1 MSILL
6 QKSLTRENLIEAF
19 WELYKDKPIEKIT
32 VKEITN
38 RAGYNRGTFYAYFK
52 DTYEVLKEIKESI
65 MPSKDM
71 IIYPIQRLERKEDL
85 IFDTLNHS
93 NDYFIENQEKIIV
106 LLGPEGDPSFV
117 HELKIRT
124 REILMEYLKD
134 SDINEPEKIQFI
146 IEYHMSAI
154 IGVFQL
160 WVERGTTL
168 DQAELE
174 KLIKDISQDGVISIL
189 QTLISK

>member
-71 IIYPIQRLERKEDL
+71 IIYPIQRLEKKEDL

-93 NDYFIENQEKIIV
+93 NDYFINNQEKIIV

>member
-38 RAGYNRGTFYAYFK
+38 RAGYNRGIFYAYFK

-71 IIYPIQRLERKEDL
+71 IIYPIQRIEKKEDL
-85 IFDTLNHS
+85 IFDTLSHS
-93 NDYFIENQEKIIV
+93 NDYFMENQEKIIV

-124 REILMEYLKD
+124 REILMEYLNG

-160 WVERGTTL
+160 WVERGSTL
-168 DQAELE
+168 DQIELE
-174 KLIKDISQDGVISIL
+174 KLIEDISQDGVISIL

>member
-1 MSILL
+1 ML

-71 IIYPIQRLERKEDL
+71 IIYPIQRIEKKEDL
-85 IFDTLNHS
+85 IFDTLSHS
-93 NDYFIENQEKIIV
+93 NDYFMENQEKIIV

-124 REILMEYLKD
+124 REILMEYLNG

-160 WVERGTTL
+160 WVERGSTL
-168 DQAELE
+168 DQIELE
-174 KLIKDISQDGVISIL
+174 KLIEDISQDGVISIL

>member
-52 DTYEVLKEIKESI
+52 DTYEVLKESKESI

-71 IIYPIQRLERKEDL
+71 IIYPIQRIEKKEDL
-85 IFDTLNHS
+85 IFDTLSHS
-93 NDYFIENQEKIIV
+93 NDYFMENQEKIIV

-124 REILMEYLKD
+124 REILMEYLNG

-160 WVERGTTL
+160 WVERGSTL
-168 DQAELE
+168 DQIELE
-174 KLIKDISQDGVISIL
+174 KLIEDISQDGVISIL

>member
-71 IIYPIQRLERKEDL
+71 IIYPIQRIEKKEDL
-85 IFDTLNHS
+85 IFDTLSHS
-93 NDYFIENQEKIIV
+93 NDYFMENQEKIIV

-117 HELKIRT
+117 NELKIRT
-124 REILMEYLKD
+124 REILMEYLNG

-168 DQAELE
+168 DQIELE
-174 KLIKDISQDGVISIL
+174 KLIEDISQDGVISIL

>member
-71 IIYPIQRLERKEDL
+71 IIYPIQRIEKKEDL
-85 IFDTLNHS
+85 IFDTLSHS
-93 NDYFIENQEKIIV
+93 NDYFMENQEKIIV

-124 REILMEYLKD
+124 REILMEYLNG

-160 WVERGTTL
+160 WVERGSTL
-168 DQAELE
+168 DQIELE
-174 KLIKDISQDGVISIL
+174 KLIEDISQDGVISIL

>member
-93 NDYFIENQEKIIV
+93 NDYFIDNQEKIIV

-160 WVERGTTL
+160 WVERGTSL

-174 KLIKDISQDGVISIL
+174 KLIEDISQDGVISIL

>member
-71 IIYPIQRLERKEDL
+71 IIYPIQRLEKKEDL

-93 NDYFIENQEKIIV
+93 NDYFINNQEKIIV

-117 HELKIRT
+117 HELKTRT
-124 REILMEYLKD
+124 REILIEYLKG

-168 DQAELE
+168 DQIELE
-174 KLIKDISQDGVISIL
+174 KLIEDISQDGVINIL

>member
-93 NDYFIENQEKIIV
+93 NDYFIENQENTGCYSV
-106 LLGPEGDPSFV
+106 LAKALHVSVYPRDLGLP
-117 HELKIRT
+117 
-124 REILMEYLKD
+124 
-134 SDINEPEKIQFI
+134 
-146 IEYHMSAI
+146 
-154 IGVFQL
+154 
-160 WVERGTTL
+160 
-168 DQAELE
+168 ELE
-174 KLIKDISQDGVISIL
+174 EPN
-189 QTLISK
+189 T

>member
-1 MSILL
+1 ML

-52 DTYEVLKEIKESI
+52 DTYEVLKESKESI

-71 IIYPIQRLERKEDL
+71 IIYPIQRIEKKEDL
-85 IFDTLNHS
+85 IFDTLSHS
-93 NDYFIENQEKIIV
+93 NDYFMENQEKIIV

-124 REILMEYLKD
+124 REILMEYLNG

-160 WVERGTTL
+160 WVERGSTL
-168 DQAELE
+168 DQIELE
-174 KLIKDISQDGVISIL
+174 KLIEDISQDGVISIL

>member
-71 IIYPIQRLERKEDL
+71 IIYPIQRIEKKEDL
-85 IFDTLNHS
+85 IFDTLSHS
-93 NDYFIENQEKIIV
+93 NDCFMENQEKIIV

-124 REILMEYLKD
+124 REILMEYLNG

-160 WVERGTTL
+160 WVERGSTL
-168 DQAELE
+168 DQIELE
-174 KLIKDISQDGVISIL
+174 KLIEDISQDGVISIL

>member
-1 MSILL
+1 
-6 QKSLTRENLIEAF
+6 
-19 WELYKDKPIEKIT
+19 
-32 VKEITN
+32 
-38 RAGYNRGTFYAYFK
+38 
-52 DTYEVLKEIKESI
+52 

-71 IIYPIQRLERKEDL
+71 IIYPIQRIEKKEDL
-85 IFDTLNHS
+85 IFDTLSHS
-93 NDYFIENQEKIIV
+93 NDYFMENQEKIIV

-124 REILMEYLKD
+124 REILMEYLNG

-160 WVERGTTL
+160 WVERGSTL
-168 DQAELE
+168 DQIELE
-174 KLIKDISQDGVISIL
+174 KLIEDISQDGVISIL